1 MSEKTFEQAMQELD
15 TLVKELE
22 QGDIELSKAVEKYNQ
37 GMKLSKYCHDKLAQA
52 EQVIVKQMK
61 DGELSEFDQ

>member
-37 GMKLSKYCHDKLAQA
+37 GMKLSKYCHDKLEQA

-61 DGELSEFDQ
+61 DGELSDFDQ

>member
-37 GMKLSKYCHDKLAQA
+37 GMKLSKYCHDKLEQA

-61 DGELSEFDQ
+61 DGKLSDFDQ